1 MSYGVR
7 SGGTIRS
14 KVTVDGKR
22 IDRIT
27 AVCERCRTALHEH
40 GRTAPEARTL
50 AIKRGWLVI
59 LLRQRTL
66 DGGET
71 RVWRVQCATCRDDKT
86 PEGAIPGGSR
96 SS

>member
-1 MSYGVR
+1 MSYGTR

-27 AVCERCRTALHEH
+27 AVCERCRARLHEH
-40 GRTAPEARTL
+40 GRTAPEARMHAT
-50 AIKRGWLVI
+50 KRGWLVE

-71 RVWRVQCATCRDDKT
+71 RVWRVICASCRS
-86 PEGAIPGGSR
+86 ES
-96 SS
+96 